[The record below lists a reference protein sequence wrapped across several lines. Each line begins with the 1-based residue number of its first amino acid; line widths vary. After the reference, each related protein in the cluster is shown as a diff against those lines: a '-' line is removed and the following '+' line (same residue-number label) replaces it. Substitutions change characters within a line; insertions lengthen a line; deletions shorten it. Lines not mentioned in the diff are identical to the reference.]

1 MQFKITDKEFDSI
14 VDRVKS
20 SILKSKTIKN
30 IKVLQQAI
38 KSIRE
43 ISQYIIVEEDKEVQ
57 PNDDL

>member
-1 MQFKITDKEFDSI
+1 LQFKITDKEFDSI